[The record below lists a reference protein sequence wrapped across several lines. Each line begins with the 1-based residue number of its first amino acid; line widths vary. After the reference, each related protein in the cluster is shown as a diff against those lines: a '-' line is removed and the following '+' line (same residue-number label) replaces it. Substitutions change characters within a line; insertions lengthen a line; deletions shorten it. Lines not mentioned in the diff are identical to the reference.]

1 MHRMYRAHT
10 HTHAQ
15 RAPYLA
21 AQPCQHSPPHA
32 MHAMCTHAS
41 ARKPMR
47 HTRLL
52 PLCTGMQHLRGG
64 PWPGGMIRKG
74 ASPPERF
81 ETRSQASPPPAP
93 VVQSWLKKYMPG
105 RAVVRATL
113 TSRGRGERRADP
125 GTVLACVVPRVSR
138 WPRKSSRRPV
148 PGASPFQIIPPGH
161 GPHVAGKFLMRPR
174 LLPAAGHGGVFD
186 LAMLAAGCLA
196 CRGQCVATGSP
207 AVRATCVDT
216 PGLSRSP

>member
-1 MHRMYRAHT
+1 MYRAHT

-64 PWPGGMIRKG
+64 PWPGGIIRKG

-93 VVQSWLKKYMPG
+93 VVQSWLKKYMLG
-105 RAVVRATL
+105 RVVVRATL
-113 TSRGRGERRADP
+113 NSRGRGGRRADP
-125 GTVLACVVPRVSR
+125 GTTLACVALRVSG

-148 PGASPFQIIPPGH
+148 HGASPFQIIPPGH
-161 GPHVAGKFLMRPR
+161 GLHVAGNYLMHPR
-174 LLPAAGHGGVFD
+174 LLPSAWHGGLYA
-186 LAMLAAGCLA
+186 LAVLAVG
-196 CRGQCVATGSP
+196 
-207 AVRATCVDT
+207 
-216 PGLSRSP
+216 